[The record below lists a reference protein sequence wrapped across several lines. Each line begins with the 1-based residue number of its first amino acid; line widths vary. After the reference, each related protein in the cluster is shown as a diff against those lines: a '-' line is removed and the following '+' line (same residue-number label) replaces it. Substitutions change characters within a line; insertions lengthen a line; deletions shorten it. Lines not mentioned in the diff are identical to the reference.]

1 MTIKSY
7 RDKRQEKQRMYSVSE
22 GLGRVGKLKQSKEV
36 RKTFLVRYARGPNTP
51 KLMFSML
58 TYTILST
65 SDQSNKEI
73 ILF

>member
-1 MTIKSY
+1 MLVKGW
-7 RDKRQEKQRMYSVSE
+7 E
-22 GLGRVGKLKQSKEV
+22 GCFGKLYSKEV
-36 RKTFLVRYARGPNTP
+36 RKTFLVRYARGPNTL

>member
-1 MTIKSY
+1 MKIKSY

-36 RKTFLVRYARGPNTP
+36 RKTFLVRCARGPNTL